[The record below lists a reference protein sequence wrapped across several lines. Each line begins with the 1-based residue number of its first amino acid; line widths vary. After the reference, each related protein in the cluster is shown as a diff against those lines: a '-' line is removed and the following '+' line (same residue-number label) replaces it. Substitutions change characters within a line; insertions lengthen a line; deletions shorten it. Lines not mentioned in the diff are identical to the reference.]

1 MALSPNLRGAGLMTA
16 AMAGFTVSDAC
27 MKALGDSLP
36 LFQAL
41 FLRGLGTTLVLA
53 VLAVAAGQAGLGIGR
68 RNWVLIAARTVAE
81 MGAAWFFITAL
92 FAMPMANLSAI
103 LQALPLTVTL
113 AGALVLGEPVGRG
126 RLLAILAGLGGVL
139 LIVRPGAEG
148 FGWPALYALASMLCV
163 TVRDILSRMLP
174 REAPTLLVAAVT
186 AGGVTAFAGL
196 GSAFVDW
203 APVGLRSG
211 ALLGGTMACVM
222 LAYVASVSSMRV
234 GELSFVSPFRYAS
247 LLFAILLGAL
257 AFGTV
262 PDGLTLAGAG
272 IVVASG
278 LVTLLGERGR
288 AVPLGE
294 AGEGPLR
301 AE

>member
-1 MALSPNLRGAGLMTA
+1 MSLSPNQRGAAFMTA

-27 MKALGDSLP
+27 MKALGTELP

-41 FLRGLGTTLVLA
+41 FLRGCGTTLGLALAA
-53 VLAVAAGQAGLGIGR
+53 VLMGQSRARLGR
-68 RNWVLIAARTVAE
+68 REWGLVALRTLAE

-92 FAMPMANLSAI
+92 FVMPLANLSAI

-113 AGALVLGEPVGRG
+113 AGALVLGERVGG
-126 RLLAILAGLGGVL
+126 ARLLAILAGLAGVL

-163 TVRDILSRMLP
+163 TLRDILSRMLP
-174 REAPTLLVAAVT
+174 RRTPSLLVAAVT
-186 AGGVTAFAGL
+186 SGGVTAFAGL
-196 GSAFVDW
+196 GSLFVDW
-203 APVGLRSG
+203 APLGLGSG
-211 ALLGGTMACVM
+211 ALLLGTMACVM

-234 GELSFVSPFRYAS
+234 GELSFVTPFRYAS
-247 LLFAILLGAL
+247 LLFAILLGA
-257 AFGTV
+257 AVFGTV
-262 PDGLTLAGAG
+262 PDALTVVGAG

-278 LVTLLGERGR
+278 LVTLLGDRGR
-288 AVPLGE
+288 RAAP
-294 AGEGPLR
+294 EGTRP